1 MKNGNDISEEYSQNF
16 LRVLNRL
23 TTIGKSEISFD
34 KYIDFEREIFFN
46 DDFTRKIGNKLL
58 EIINKDFRWNLF
70 FKIIFE
76 IEEANNAEDFEGFLI
91 YIRYLFCEK

>member
-1 MKNGNDISEEYSQNF
+1 MESI
-16 LRVLNRL
+16 
-23 TTIGKSEISFD
+23 
-34 KYIDFEREIFFN
+34 
-46 DDFTRKIGNKLL
+46 
-58 EIINKDFRWNLF
+58 

>member
-34 KYIDFEREIFFN
+34 KYIDFEREIFLMM
-46 DDFTRKIGNKLL
+46 ILL
-58 EIINKDFRWNLF
+58 GK
-70 FKIIFE
+70 
-76 IEEANNAEDFEGFLI
+76 
-91 YIRYLFCEK
+91 